1 MSASSEIRSR
11 RAYFGIVFAAMALN
25 LSCTPMP
32 SVRPTAHL
40 EILDDFSFTITEEV
54 RISGDVRADYQNA
67 LRLLNQQQYDQGI
80 ALLREVTEQA
90 PDVTT
95 PHINLGIAYSQHG
108 DLELAE
114 ASLATALELN
124 PEHPIAHNEM
134 GIVHRRTGRF
144 SQARQSYERALEV
157 HPSFHFA
164 NRNLAVLCDLY
175 LADLPCALEH
185 YEAYSQAV
193 PDDQEVT
200 IWIADIRNRLGQQEE
215 P

>member
-1 MSASSEIRSR
+1 MPTPVRDEQLSEVQRSHRRFLVARASPQS
-11 RAYFGIVFAAMALN
+11 
-25 LSCTPMP
+25 T
-32 SVRPTAHL
+32 
-40 EILDDFSFTITEEV
+40 LDL
-54 RISGDVRADYQNA
+54 Q
-67 LRLLNQQQYDQGI
+67 
-80 ALLREVTEQA
+80 QA

-95 PHINLGIAYSQHG
+95 PHINLGIAYSQYG

-114 ASLATALELN
+114 ASLATALQLN

-134 GIVHRRTGRF
+134 GMVYRRTGRF
-144 SQARQSYERALEV
+144 SQARQSYERALGV